1 MITVFLLCISDSIVL
16 INGYFALIS
25 DLLLCF
31 FGGAAGPDF
40 SGVIA
45 NLPLKLNWLFF
56 AQTGCLGDDNI

>member
-1 MITVFLLCISDSIVL
+1 MVI
-16 INGYFALIS
+16 
-25 DLLLCF
+25 LLLFLICYCVF